1 MLSTR
6 AQGQEITRKTSPRES
21 QSEDTYSKP
30 PFATAPATAGFT
42 IEYRYGIKT
51 INTASPITAGVYIL
65 ANFLINS
72 SVGALRS
79 EASCTIFKMREIALS
94 PKGFDILMFT
104 TLSETIIPARTSPPF
119 FMERGTLSPV
129 RAAVLNNAASETSVP
144 SNGTRSPTLILITCP
159 TTASFEL
166 IIFSSPLSP
175 IILAVSGRT
184 SIRAVMLFFALFTA
198 LSWNTSPIEYN
209 SITDTASGYC
219 LMHKAPIV
227 AMLMSVYSVK
237 ISFCNMFS
245 QDSFIT
251 GTPTG
256 KKAAMYHIG
265 I

>member
-1 MLSTR
+1 MYT
-6 AQGQEITRKTSPRES
+6 
-21 QSEDTYSKP
+21 
-30 PFATAPATAGFT
+30 
-42 IEYRYGIKT
+42 
-51 INTASPITAGVYIL
+51 L

-129 RAAVLNNAASETSVP
+129 RAAVSKKACSESKTP
-144 SNGTRSPTLILITCP
+144 SCGI
-159 TTASFEL
+159 
-166 IIFSSPLSP
+166 LSP
-175 IILAVSGRT
+175 ALRVILLPTAYCFCGFK
-184 SIRAVMLFFALFTA
+184 SISAVMLFFALLTA

-219 LMHKAPIV
+219 LIHKAPIV

-237 ISFCNMFS
+237 TSFFNIHS
-245 QDSFIT
+245 NASFIT

-256 KKAAMYHIG
+256 KKAAIYHTG
-265 I
+265 IIH